1 MVKDHDLPKD
11 ELDFLAA
18 AIAQA
23 IKTWTVCYTPF
34 LDPAVLAAARDELD
48 QLTEIHYQSFG
59 GYPQAERCRL
69 AIARRDIPLDGE
81 PFPLGLIS
89 ITGNFL
95 FDPAQYRDF
104 EQAVIS
110 NGIPPEDLG
119 DIIPLG
125 ERGAQVIL
133 TPEAIAPLKAT
144 LQQVRTVPITLQD
157 IPWAELKVSPPQTKA
172 IATVEASLR
181 LDALASAGFGLSRS
195 KMVDL
200 INQGD
205 VRVNW
210 QPIHQA
216 SHRLQEGDLLVVRG
230 KGRVE
235 IRSIQLTK
243 KERYRVEMT
252 RHR

>member
-1 MVKDHDLPKD
+1 MIENDHAAKD
-11 ELDFLAA
+11 ELGFLSG

-34 LDPAVLAAARDELD
+34 LDPAVLAAAHSELD
-48 QLTEIHYQSFG
+48 RLTEIHYQSFG

-69 AIARRDIPLDGE
+69 AIARRDIPLEGE
-81 PFPLGLIS
+81 PLPLGLLS
-89 ITGNFL
+89 IAGNFL

-104 EQAVIS
+104 EQALLS
-110 NGIPPEDLG
+110 SGTSPENFG
-119 DIIPLG
+119 DIILLG

-144 LQQVRTVPITLQD
+144 LHQVRTVPVTLQE

-181 LDALASAGFGLSRS
+181 LDALGSAGFGLSRS

-216 SHRLQEGDLLVVRG
+216 SHRLQAGDLLVVRG

-243 KERYRVEMT
+243 KERYRVEMI

>member
-1 MVKDHDLPKD
+1 MVEVRSRATGH
-11 ELDFLAA
+11 LDGLTE

-23 IKTWTVCYTPF
+23 LKTWTVVYTPF
-34 LDPAVLAAARDELD
+34 WDPAILETAKTELNL
-48 QLTEIHYQSFG
+48 LTDIHYQTFG

-69 AIARRDIPLDGE
+69 AIARQEIPLEHE
-81 PFPLGLIS
+81 PVPLGLIS
-89 ITGNFL
+89 IAGNFL

-104 EQAVIS
+104 EAAVLGS
-110 NGIPPEDLG
+110 GIPADEVG
-119 DIIPLG
+119 DMILLG

-133 TPEAIAPLKAT
+133 TPEAMLPLQTT
-144 LQQVRTVPITLQD
+144 LKQVRTVPVTLAE

-181 LDALASAGFGLSRS
+181 LDSLASAGFGLSRS

-200 INQGD
+200 INQGE

-210 QPIHQA
+210 QPIRQS
-216 SHRLQEGDLLVVRG
+216 SHRLQAGDLLAVRG

-243 KERYRVEMT
+243 KERYRVEMI
-252 RHR
+252 RNR